1 MAVSKLWPVT
11 VRLAT
16 VLDYASNP
24 EKTTKSKSKYSDAD
38 YQALRDVVAYAKN
51 GEKTERELFCEGIHC
66 NPQTAREQFITVKEQ
81 FDKPDGIQ
89 AYHGYLSFEE
99 TDITPELAQQVGMVF
114 AERMWGDRF
123 QVLVTTHLN
132 TEHLHCHFVVN
143 SVSFRD
149 GKRLQNKEK
158 AWWYFRHIADE
169 VCLEHGLSVVQNPE
183 AYQSPRILTQKDK
196 AGMPTRYNL
205 ARTAL
210 DEAIAMSHNLRQLEY
225 HLSEMGYTL
234 GSNPKRKYWTIKG
247 KGDERPIRLHRLG
260 EEYTKERITQRLI
273 ENRDNIDFEPFQP
286 KTYRPKQY
294 RLRTRSDRIGKV
306 GGLYGLYLYYCYRL
320 GYLPKY
326 KAGQQNHTRVH
337 YLFKEDL
344 MKIDE
349 LTKQVTLLG
358 KHHIGT
364 DEQLFSYQHS
374 VEEQIKTLTADRTH
388 LRNEIRKVN
397 ITDAEL
403 SQAKASISLLGEKL
417 KELRKEVKLCQD
429 IAVRSK
435 VIEEKVD
442 TVRAEEENQNER
454 RTATM
459 NNGGDAAEQVVRLS
473 LEGFE
478 VAAKLT
484 GSAAKNVALLLVS
497 VLKQEQQT
505 KGKARL
511 TNMIKSGKELKVFSI
526 PNKDLAQ
533 FTKQAK
539 RYGVLYCVLRDKSAK
554 GDDVP
559 VDIIARAEDASKIQR
574 IVERF
579 EIGKVDKAG
588 VITQAEQDKAD
599 REAVVREVPTK
610 TKGEIIVEEAMG
622 KPLQKEGQSHENPTV
637 AKTEKSPPS
646 ERSSEIS
653 GTAIDRG
660 TAKQADKKP
669 SVREKLERY
678 KTAAKADKEADRAEP
693 ALSKEKSKTPEPNRQ
708 TVHTQPKKHKK
719 SKER

>member
-1 MAVSKLWPVT
+1 
-11 VRLAT
+11 
-16 VLDYASNP
+16 
-24 EKTTKSKSKYSDAD
+24 
-38 YQALRDVVAYAKN
+38 
-51 GEKTERELFCEGIHC
+51 
-66 NPQTAREQFITVKEQ
+66 
-81 FDKPDGIQ
+81 
-89 AYHGYLSFEE
+89 
-99 TDITPELAQQVGMVF
+99 
-114 AERMWGDRF
+114 
-123 QVLVTTHLN
+123 
-132 TEHLHCHFVVN
+132 
-143 SVSFRD
+143 
-149 GKRLQNKEK
+149 
-158 AWWYFRHIADE
+158 
-169 VCLEHGLSVVQNPE
+169 
-183 AYQSPRILTQKDK
+183 
-196 AGMPTRYNL
+196 
-205 ARTAL
+205 
-210 DEAIAMSHNLRQLEY
+210 
-225 HLSEMGYTL
+225 
-234 GSNPKRKYWTIKG
+234 
-247 KGDERPIRLHRLG
+247 
-260 EEYTKERITQRLI
+260 
-273 ENRDNIDFEPFQP
+273 
-286 KTYRPKQY
+286 
-294 RLRTRSDRIGKV
+294 
-306 GGLYGLYLYYCYRL
+306 
-320 GYLPKY
+320 
-326 KAGQQNHTRVH
+326 
-337 YLFKEDL
+337 
-344 MKIDE
+344 
-349 LTKQVTLLG
+349 
-358 KHHIGT
+358 
-364 DEQLFSYQHS
+364 
-374 VEEQIKTLTADRTH
+374 
-388 LRNEIRKVN
+388 
-397 ITDAEL
+397 
-403 SQAKASISLLGEKL
+403 
-417 KELRKEVKLCQD
+417 
-429 IAVRSK
+429 
-435 VIEEKVD
+435 
-442 TVRAEEENQNER
+442 
-454 RTATM
+454 M

-599 REAVVREVPTK
+599 REAVAREVPTK
-610 TKGEIIVEEAMG
+610 TIVEEAMG

-653 GTAIDRG
+653 GTVTDRG